1 MAVATRLKAPVE
13 KIALL
18 VLQPTP
24 FCNINCKYCYLPN
37 RDDRSRMS
45 FATLRS
51 ALSRAAEADRVGD
64 SLSIVWH
71 AGEPLV
77 MPREW
82 YVEAFGIVAEILP
95 AVNVEH
101 QFQTNG
107 LLIDDHWCDFF
118 RQTGA
123 RVGVSIDGPAA
134 LHDASRQTR
143 NGMGTHQRVVAGI
156 RRLQQAEITSH
167 AICVLTRA
175 HLDHADAV
183 FDFFVDLGV
192 KELGFNIDEIDGVNR
207 TSSLQVEDAVTA
219 FSGFFRRIVDRFR
232 RDPDLLAIRE
242 IDRVV
247 SSLMNSSPREL
258 TGNIQTRP
266 LDIVSIA
273 WNGDIGTFSPEL
285 LGTSHPRFGPLSF
298 GNVAT
303 HSFDDVLEH
312 SRLRQ
317 IAAEIS
323 RGVGRCRQSCPY
335 FGFCRGGAPA
345 NKLGETGRFD
355 TTVTTFCKLTHM
367 VITETVLAGLE
378 QDLDRSLANQEA
390 V

>member
-51 ALSRAAEADRVGD
+51 ALSKAAEADRVGD

-77 MPREW
+77 MPSEW
-82 YVEAFGIVAEILP
+82 YAEAFGIVAEILP
-95 AVNVEH
+95 DVNVEH
-101 QFQTNG
+101 HFQTNG
-107 LLIDDHWCDFF
+107 LLIDDPWCDFF

-156 RRLQQAEITSH
+156 RRLQQAQITSH
-167 AICVLTRA
+167 AICVLTRD

-219 FSGFFRRIVDRFR
+219 FSGFFRRIVDRYR
-232 RDPDLLAIRE
+232 RDPDLLAIPDE
-242 IDRVV
+242 FLTQGIDRKH
-247 SSLMNSSPREL
+247 SNPSARYRQYRLEWRHRHL
-258 TGNIQTRP
+258 LAG
-266 LDIVSIA
+266 IA
-273 WNGDIGTFSPEL
+273 G
-285 LGTSHPRFGPLSF
+285 H
-298 GNVAT
+298 V
-303 HSFDDVLEH
+303 
-312 SRLRQ
+312 
-317 IAAEIS
+317 
-323 RGVGRCRQSCPY
+323 
-335 FGFCRGGAPA
+335 APA
-345 NKLGETGRFD
+345 IWTAVVWQRRDALFRRRARTFAPSPDRRRDLPRRWPLPPILPLFRF
-355 TTVTTFCKLTHM
+355 LPRRR
-367 VITETVLAGLE
+367 AG
-378 QDLDRSLANQEA
+378 QQAR
-390 V
+390 